1 MNIQKMMKQV
11 QEMQSQ
17 MQKSQAALGTKV
29 FESTVAGG
37 KIVVTAN
44 GHGDIQSIKIA
55 KEVVDPEDV
64 DMLQDLLLSA
74 VQQVQQKVK
83 DTQAAEMGKMTGG
96 MGLPPGL
103 GF

>member
-17 MQKSQAALGTKV
+17 MQKSQAALATKT

>member
-11 QEMQSQ
+11 QDMQSQ
-17 MQKSQAALGTKV
+17 MQKSQAELGTKT

-44 GHGDIQSIKIA
+44 GHGDIQNIQIA

-64 DMLQDLLLSA
+64 QMLQDLLLSA
-74 VQQVQQKVK
+74 VQQVQKKVK

-96 MGLPPGL
+96 MGLPPGM

>member
-11 QEMQSQ
+11 QDMQSQ
-17 MQKSQAALGTKV
+17 MQKSQAQLATKS

-37 KIVVTAN
+37 KIIVTAN

-74 VQQVQQKVK
+74 VQQVQKKVK
-83 DTQAAEMGKMTGG
+83 DTQAAEMSKMTGG
-96 MGLPPGL
+96 LGLPPGL

>member
-11 QEMQSQ
+11 QDMQSQ
-17 MQKSQAALGTKV
+17 MQKSQAQLATKT

-37 KIVVTAN
+37 KIIVTAN

-64 DMLQDLLLSA
+64 DMLQDLVLSA
-74 VQQVQQKVK
+74 VQQVQKKVK
-83 DTQAAEMGKMTGG
+83 DTQAAEMSKMTGG

>member
-1 MNIQKMMKQV
+1 MMKQM
-11 QEMQSQ
+11 QDMQSQ
-17 MQKSQAALGTKV
+17 MQKSQANLSAKT

-37 KIVVTAN
+37 KITVTAN
-44 GHGDIQSIKIA
+44 GQGDIQGLKIA

-74 VQQVQQKVK
+74 IQQVQQKVK
-83 DTQAAEMGKMTGG
+83 DTQAAEMSKMTSGLN
-96 MGLPPGL
+96 LPPGL

>member
-1 MNIQKMMKQV
+1 MNIQKMMKQM
-11 QEMQSQ
+11 QQMQSQ
-17 MQKSQAALGTKV
+17 MQKSQAELAARS
-29 FESTVAGG
+29 FDASVAGG
-37 KIVVTAN
+37 KVSVTAN

-64 DMLQDLLLSA
+64 DMLQDLVLSA
-74 VQQVQQKVK
+74 VQQVQKKVK
-83 DTQAAEMGKMTGG
+83 DTQAAEMSKMTGG